1 MKHMHI
7 FYYTKPKK
15 ASGTTEI
22 TISGWL
28 HYNKSY
34 IASVMSCVFGFKLKV
49 YPIKIPSYTSEH
61 SLYLASYLYVSLPI
75 NIAENLFQT
84 PEAALEA
91 TNHYSDQL
99 GLITFL

>member
-1 MKHMHI
+1 
-7 FYYTKPKK
+7 
-15 ASGTTEI
+15 
-22 TISGWL
+22 
-28 HYNKSY
+28 
-34 IASVMSCVFGFKLKV
+34 MSCIFGFKLKV
-49 YPIKIPSYTSEH
+49 YPIKIPRYASEH